1 MSMKIAIVTGASSG
15 LGEEYVRCLC
25 ESYEEI
31 DEIWVIARREER
43 LNALKERFPQ
53 KKIFA
58 VPMDLTDHDS
68 YARLSEMLESEKP
81 EVRVLV
87 NNAGFGTLGD
97 FDTMAMHTQTRMVDL
112 NNRAMTAVT
121 SVALPFMTKGSFVIN
136 VCSIASFAPNPRMT
150 VYCSTKAY
158 VLSFS
163 KSLRFE
169 LKKKG
174 INVLALC
181 PGPMDTEFLPA
192 AGIEKGSSHTF
203 DTLPRVNPAM
213 AAERSLRYA
222 AKGRGI
228 YTPRVFFK
236 LYRLL
241 AKVLPHGLV
250 MHFSKT

>member
-1 MSMKIAIVTGASSG
+1 MKIALVTGASSG
-15 LGEEYVRCLC
+15 LGEEYVRVIA
-25 ESYEEI
+25 EQYNDVE
-31 DEIWVIARREER
+31 EIWVIARRTDR
-43 LNALKERFPQ
+43 LEGLKEKYPQ
-53 KKIFA
+53 KKIF
-58 VPMDLTDHDS
+58 PISLDLTKHES
-68 YARLSEMLESEKP
+68 YETLSSMLESEKP
-81 EVRVLV
+81 EIKILV

-97 FDTMAMHTQTRMVDL
+97 FDTMDMNTQTRMVDL
-112 NNRAMTAVT
+112 NNRALTAVT
-121 SVALPFMTKGSFVIN
+121 SVSLPYMKKGSFALN

-174 INVLALC
+174 INVLAVC

-192 AGIEKGSSHTF
+192 AGIQKGSSHTF

-213 AAERSLRYA
+213 AAEKSLYYA
-222 AKGRGI
+222 SKGRGI

-236 LYRLL
+236 LYRFL
-241 AKVLPHGLV
+241 AKVLPHGIV
-250 MHFSKT
+250 MHMSKT

>member
-1 MSMKIAIVTGASSG
+1 MKIAIVTGASSG
-15 LGEEYVRCLC
+15 LGQEYVRVIA
-25 ESYEEI
+25 EKYDEI
-31 DEIWVIARREER
+31 DEIWVIARRTER
-43 LNALKERFPQ
+43 LTELKSKFPN
-53 KKIFA
+53 KKIF
-58 VPMDLTDHDS
+58 PISLDLTKYES
-68 YARLSEMLESEKP
+68 YETLAGMLESEKP
-81 EVRVLV
+81 EIKILV

-97 FDTMAMHTQTRMVDL
+97 FDTMDMNTQTRMVDL
-112 NNRAMTAVT
+112 NNRALTAVT
-121 SVALPFMTKGSFVIN
+121 SVSLPYMKRGSFAVN

-213 AAERSLRYA
+213 AAERSLLYA
-222 AKGRGI
+222 SRGRGI
-228 YTPRVFFK
+228 YTPRLFFK
-236 LYRLL
+236 LYRFL
-241 AKVLPHGLV
+241 AKALPHGIV
-250 MHFSKT
+250 MHMSKT